1 MNQLKNIA
9 HTFDVDKGDVGVTIR
24 KGSKWYDYPEGNRME
39 LRVCPAAH
47 DGVCNSLC
55 VKAGIGR
62 KIGGWKGR
70 LIDLPP
76 NLLAIE
82 HNKEARDI
90 EKLKLMLSAGYG
102 SVKDDDVVT
111 ALIYVREETEE

>member
-1 MNQLKNIA
+1 MQQLRNIT
-9 HTFDVDKGDVGVTIR
+9 HGFDVAKGDVGVTIR
-24 KGSKWYDYPEGNRME
+24 KGSKWYEHPDSNRME
-39 LRVCPAAH
+39 LRICPAAH
-47 DGVCNSLC
+47 DGICNSLC
-55 VKAGIGR
+55 KNAGIGR

-82 HNKEARDI
+82 HNEEARDY
-90 EKLKLMLSAGYG
+90 EKLKLMLAAGYG

-111 ALIYVREETEE
+111 ALIYVREEK